1 MARILVY
8 EPRQIHEPWESLL
21 AGADRNILVC
31 GDPECFVS
39 ALSEH
44 RPDVLIY
51 LLSDLDKDL
60 ELLWA
65 LRRVASTLPII
76 MLDGPADLEAR
87 RSIQQ
92 LNPTYYGVPPF
103 EETEISDVVRGALS
117 RLARHP
123 AT

>member
-1 MARILVY
+1 VARILVY
-8 EPRQIHEPWESLL
+8 EPRRIHEPWETLL
-21 AGADRNILVC
+21 AGAGRDILVC

-39 ALSEH
+39 ALSER

-51 LLSDLDKDL
+51 LLSDLDQDL
-60 ELLWA
+60 AMLLA
-65 LRRVASTLPII
+65 LRRVSSTLPII
-76 MLDGPADLEAR
+76 LLDGPADLEAR

-103 EETEISDVVRGALS
+103 EESEISEVVRGALS

-123 AT
+123 AV